1 MSCIED
7 NQDLNDSFD
16 IFEVDGY
23 LIYNEDDSTVKTNE
37 RKTFLDMVGDP
48 NNVASKYEVQPKN

>member
-1 MSCIED
+1 MSGIEE

>member
-1 MSCIED
+1 MSGIED

-23 LIYNEDDSTVKTNE
+23 LIYNENDSTVKTNE

>member
-1 MSCIED
+1 MSGIED